1 MKPWEQDWAALTENE
16 SRKPWEV
23 EWGEGVEL
31 KSRSALGVAG
41 DVGRSLAGAAVS
53 AVGAIP
59 VAAGRLVRE
68 GGETLLGL
76 SMDEAQRLAE
86 AEGTPEKAME
96 WYERA
101 NKGNPASAT
110 GRGLEAVGRWVME
123 KGDAIRDSRSP
134 QAREAARQSTP
145 DGDLTRPST
154 WTLGEDPSAE
164 GMVHVLSDVTGSMA
178 PPVAAAIAT
187 RGRSAATQMRAGAVT
202 VAGQVGGSAIEE
214 AREYLDGMDNDTL
227 VRVSPVFRDLLA
239 RGLDEADARKYL
251 ERKAENAAATMAA
264 PVGAVGGR
272 ATAALLGNRGA
283 EMASKVTTRTGKA
296 ILLGVLGAS
305 EEGLQ
310 EVAEGMATR
319 AGINKGAGTDRSLTE
334 GTFGEALLGAKGGG
348 TVGAARGAL
357 AGRRTR
363 RAPAE
368 FDQVDAPP
376 AVEPSAAPQTQ
387 PQAAEPEAAPAL
399 LRSPDQPPPTGT
411 SESSLDQQQIGARL
425 AELEI
430 EAQMRQLK
438 PWEEYE
444 RAELAERLDVEDQ
457 AQAPSMGTDQDTQ
470 ASPAMM
476 VEPDADPIAMAQPQV
491 SENADTAAGSQA
503 LQNRD
508 RSRAASV
515 AQMADIAR
523 NPDYMRLATSRTPE
537 AGAPM
542 VFAVGDEMTFVPQS
556 NAGRTDVAVMSDGQ
570 RVPFRYAVVEA
581 SNVQPSNLADGSS
594 NPFFDGEV
602 PGTLKALNNG
612 RVAGLR
618 AAYEQGNADRYRAEL
633 IADAQA
639 HGVPVEVIQRTRN
652 PILVR
657 VYSEQ
662 SNTPDMAA
670 KSQGQSLGMS
680 PTELARQDAQHIDT
694 SVLAV
699 YQPAEVNSAAN
710 RDFVRAFVGR
720 LNRAGQDVAT
730 LMTADGTLSQAGRQR
745 LQAALMQAAYGDADL
760 VAELFDSLDTD
771 IKAIGEA
778 LKAVAGEWANM
789 RDSVRQGLVNPQVDL
804 TANLLQAVHMIR
816 RARAERRSLHDMT
829 MQPDLMTGEVPDPL
843 TLGMLRMFYRGA
855 YLITPRG
862 REAMVAMLRDY
873 VRAAMT
879 TTAGADMFGDQV
891 SPTQI
896 LEGFNEQGEPNA
908 QTATQDRGTE
918 PTGRPNPGV
927 RPDQSGRGNLRH
939 DDDAGSQAA
948 GPAGR
953 AAPAEQGAA
962 EPSASVGTAERQ
974 ALDSLRQEA
983 LRIARSGAFA
993 NRGMTFEDGPDG
1005 TRILFK
1011 GQQVGTLTGQRSRQN
1026 VIRAIQEFD
1035 AGAPAVTAMDIKGA
1049 AHEAAT
1055 SPKND
1060 LPQPTEAQKE
1070 AGNYKK
1076 GHVVINGLD
1085 ISIENP
1091 AGSRR
1096 RPEWPPLKHHYGYFK
1111 GSIGADK
1118 DHVDVFLTD
1127 KAADESLPVFVVDQ
1141 VHKNGRFDEH
1151 KVVMGAAT
1159 EAQARAAYLANYEK
1173 GWTGLGAI
1181 TQMSLQDFKA
1191 WVADPAMT
1199 RKPVGL
1205 DRGGPYN
1212 ESAQQAQQNERADTD
1227 RATGGN
1233 RPTVGRP
1240 DRQVGGREAGAGRA
1254 PADGSSG
1261 GRGDAGSGP
1270 DPIRAAQGQA
1280 EQQAQ
1285 RRGPQVAA
1293 EPRIEDVGEQLYANR
1308 RNFTGRGLKWDDVRD
1323 LNDTLKVKEVTKA
1336 KVWPRPDY
1344 EKLVADGM
1352 PQVVARLVKQ
1362 VYDGISAGPTLA
1374 SGKAPTDADLQR
1386 YIDTLSKV
1394 REGLFAF
1401 VNDGQR
1407 VANFAQGVL
1416 ATIKRDASALGPVSV
1431 IDMSREAMDP
1441 QGVATVLLR
1450 QVWPEQFAEGMPTV
1464 GRFRRGSDAHQEL
1477 AIIGGNKALGA
1488 MQFVRDDLR
1497 KWVTDLEKGWP
1508 AKREAWQVQGYRVLG
1523 PDEYRLDQ
1531 YEGAR
1536 GTLNYI
1542 RPVQGRGSWSRS
1554 EPFTGG
1560 KFALVLDG
1568 GSFAQEFDTR
1578 DAAIE
1583 AAREKVKR
1591 HAGAGQD
1598 VRGTNIEEAERTGPA
1613 RRQEGEDITSQRLMD
1628 TFGFRGVNFGREGWI
1643 KQAER
1648 QAYLNQ
1654 AFDGL
1659 MDLAEVLDV
1668 PPKAMSL
1675 DGKLGIAFGAQGK
1688 GRFAAHFVPGYNEI
1702 NLTRTK
1708 GAGTL
1713 AHEWGHALDH
1723 HFALQAG
1730 LEKDAE
1736 PFLSEHASKG
1746 EKTDRMVFEGGRYVA
1761 RKDVPT
1767 FGDGI
1772 RPEMVRAFREI
1783 YQAMTKR
1790 NESPGEASARRQL
1803 AQDGA
1808 GRRLTQWLRVARG
1821 RIEESAASNKAD
1833 LLAEFDQHAE
1843 KLRQGDMGDGYER
1856 AGKQTFSTRVA
1867 AVRNLIKDATG
1878 RVWSLDE
1885 TNGLEAA
1892 ASYVRSL
1899 AGKQDADGAHE
1910 PQKVATQYKGDS
1922 RAMDTAKGGKAYWST
1937 PTEMFA
1943 RAFELYVHDAL
1954 SQRGQRNTFLTDAEQ
1969 RAAKPAQV
1977 PDTSSPTARA
1987 SGAMR
1992 DLFLYPVGQER
2003 QALRQAF
2010 DALVGQIKTRETEQ
2024 GVALF
2029 SRKDQPYTDRNGP
2042 DSTPTPRD
2050 RADIEGLEAIVD
2062 DGNRGAINAGSARRA
2077 REVHPF
2083 RWVRLP
2089 DLHGL
2094 GAIASAFGKRVV
2106 GFDVTAEVL
2115 SREFGFFNGVTRP
2128 GRDNRIFINARSDR
2142 PHLAVLGH
2150 EMAHQLKRDRP
2161 DLFQDLVQ
2169 AIRPYVK
2176 AREYGE
2182 GFARSA
2188 VARYSYPQGASAQQ
2202 RDAAVREEFIGEVLS
2217 DGFMD
2222 PGFWRAVGDHNPS
2235 LLQRLAAMVQR
2246 MIESIREATGYTAR
2260 TSQYLSDY
2268 ERVMAIAGRVM
2279 ADYGL
2284 SVPGLDGQTGGPAF
2298 NRQGEAVDSPAFRS
2312 WFGDSKVVDEQG
2324 RPRVVYH
2331 GTRRDFSAFKPA
2343 RVAGVASGTEASA
2356 ELGHFFSDDLVYVDG
2371 LLEEGPDTF
2380 AEGSNVMPSFLA
2392 LRNPKIEP
2400 MQKIQDIEESWTPER
2415 VKRYRKNLERLGHDG
2430 IIFRGRNASEYVA
2443 FRPEQIKSAVGNR
2456 GTFDPLSQDV
2466 RFNRNEGGEGDQ
2478 ANVTSMLTTGWARAK
2493 ARVQELTSPAAIDR
2507 LLYEFQDKLIDL
2519 RRLRAHIQDLGG
2531 TITDLN
2537 DAYLGEELYH
2547 KRLAKRTADF
2557 LDKELKPLLADMRAR
2572 AVKLP
2577 ELERYLHARH
2587 APEANRVLAERN
2599 PNQSMLDTYRQ
2610 EAAKTVRDLERQLQR
2625 AKTQGSATTAI
2636 EEALAIAREE
2646 SAMWIGAQAFTGS
2659 ESKRLALSGM
2669 SDDEAKAHIA
2679 GLTPD
2684 KRKHL
2689 EQLAAMVDQMQAKT
2703 LGELESY
2710 GLMDRAT
2717 LNAWRSTYKHYVP
2730 LHRDE
2735 AKADSDRHPI
2745 GQGYSVKGSGTRS
2758 RVGSNEKVTNI
2769 LAHIAMQREATL
2781 TRGEKNLVVKKL
2793 YLMAAQNPDEE
2804 LWSLDAPPK
2813 IKTVDPRNG
2822 TVRTTIDPTY
2832 KHRPNVLMVRIA
2844 GRDRS
2849 IVFNEHN
2856 PSAVRLAESMKNLDI
2871 GDLHV
2876 VLGLTAKGTRWFASV
2891 NTQYNPIFG
2900 LVNFARDVQAAML
2913 QLSTTPL
2920 AGQQKAVASNVF
2932 TAMRAIYRQRRG
2944 KASRNNQWTAL
2955 WDEFENVG
2963 GTTGYR
2969 DLFADADD
2977 RAKALAKELGAL
2989 DRGQVSKAAHAVVD
3003 WLSHYNEVMENAVRL
3018 AAYKVA
3024 LDQGMSKERSASL
3037 AKNLTVNFNRK
3048 GRQTR
3053 ELGALYAFFNAAL
3066 QGTARMVETLK
3077 GPIGRRIMFGG
3088 VALGAINTLIGMAM
3102 MGGDDEDEPDNW
3114 EKIPDFIKQ
3123 RSLII
3128 PLGREDYLSIPM
3140 PLGYHVFPNIGRA
3153 AVEFAMGE
3161 SHKSPGRQVG
3171 DLMMILVDAFN
3182 PVGGSE
3188 NLGQMVAPTVIDP
3201 VVALMQ
3207 NRDWTGRQIYR
3218 ADMSSLDPTPGH
3230 TRAKDSASTVSH
3242 ALSESINAITGGN
3255 EYRPGAW
3262 SPTPDQI
3269 DYVFGQLTGGLGR
3282 ELIKVN
3288 QTASSAVTGDEL
3300 PPYKVPLL
3308 GRVYG
3313 NTRGTSGQ
3321 SDRYYENIRLLNEL
3335 GNEIKGRQAAEED
3348 VDEFKRVEPLT
3359 ELVLLGNRTQE
3370 HIQKLRTKRRRIA
3383 LKAEDGFREEVREV
3397 DLEIAEAMAR
3407 VNNEVS
3413 RVRREA
3419 RQ

>member
-1 MKPWEQDWAALTENE
+1 MSNSTNQDRPRSISADATTPPWQIDWSTPSQSSESTKEDAKPWAMEWAKPWEMKWGPHEATKNRRAV
-16 SRKPWEV
+16 EV
-23 EWGEGVEL
+23 I
-31 KSRSALGVAG
+31 G
-41 DVGRSLAGAAVS
+41 DVGKSLAGAAVS
-53 AVGAIP
+53 AAGA
-59 VAAGRLVRE
+59 VSKAAGRAMQV
-68 GGETLLGL
+68 GGRYDEPITLE
-76 SMDEAQRLAE
+76 EARRQAEKDGWSGVLAE
-86 AEGTPEKAME
+86 VAAIHR
-96 WYERA
+96 YESA
-101 NKGNPASAT
+101 NRMGGLEVL
-110 GRGLEAVGRWVME
+110 GRGVEQAGDKITRA
-123 KGDAIRDSRSP
+123 GDAVRDSRSL
-134 QAREAARQSTP
+134 QAREAARKSTP
-145 DGDLTRPST
+145 DGDLTKPST
-154 WTLGEDPSAE
+154 WTMGEDPSVE
-164 GMVHVLSDVTGSMA
+164 GVVHVGAEVLGSMA
-178 PPVAAAIAT
+178 GQVGAAIAT
-187 RGRSAATQMRAGAVT
+187 RGRSAVTQMLTGAT
-202 VAGQVGGSAIEE
+202 VGAAQVGGSAMDE
-214 AREYLDGMDNDTL
+214 ARQYLESMDDETL
-227 VRVSPVFRDLLA
+227 MAVSPVYRDLLQNNQTPAEA
-239 RGLDEADARKYL
+239 RALL
-251 ERKAENAAATMAA
+251 IRKAENTAASYAA
-264 PVGAVGGR
+264 PVGAVGGQ
-272 ATAALLGNRGA
+272 ATAALLGKPGEA
-283 EMASKVTTRTGKA
+283 LASRVMSTAGKA
-296 ILLGVLGAS
+296 LLLGVLGAT

-310 EVAEGMATR
+310 EVAEGVATR
-319 AGINKGAGTDRSLTE
+319 AGINKAAGTDRSLTE
-334 GTFGEALLGAKGGG
+334 GTFAEAVLGAKGGG

-357 AGRRTR
+357 AGLGSRQE
-363 RAPAE
+363 PAQSE
-368 FDQVDAPP
+368 QVDPWTAFDP
-376 AVEPSAAPQTQ
+376 AAAPQTH
-387 PQAAEPEAAPAL
+387 PQAPQPDAEPQL
-399 LRSPDQPPPTGT
+399 LRSPDQPTRARDSGANQ
-411 SESSLDQQQIGARL
+411 EQQQIGARL

-430 EAQMRQLK
+430 EAQMRQLM

-444 RAELAERLDVEDQ
+444 RADLVERLDVDDQ
-457 AQAPSMGTDQDTQ
+457 APASSMDTDWGMQ
-470 ASPAMM
+470 ASRAVV
-476 VEPDADPIAMAQPQV
+476 VEPDPEPMATTQPQV
-491 SENADTAAGSQA
+491 GQAADSPAGALA

-542 VFAVGDEMTFVPQS
+542 VFAVGDDMTFVPQK
-556 NAGRTDVAVMSDGQ
+556 NGGRTDVAVMSDGQ

-581 SNVQPSNLADGSS
+581 SQVQPSNLADGSR
-594 NPFFDGEV
+594 NPLFDGEV
-602 PGTLKALNNG
+602 TGTLKALNNG

-730 LMTADGTLSQAGRQR
+730 LMTADGILSQAGRQR

-771 IKAIGEA
+771 IKAIGES

-804 TANLLQAVHMIR
+804 TENLLQAVHMVR

-829 MQPDLMTGEVPDPL
+829 MQPDLMTGAVPDPL

-855 YLITPRG
+855 YLVTPRG
-862 REAMVAMLRDY
+862 REAVIGMLRDY

-918 PTGRPNPGV
+918 PSGLPNPGFG
-927 RPDQSGRGNLRH
+927 PDQSGPGNQRH
-939 DDDAGSQAA
+939 DDDAGGQAA
-948 GPAGR
+948 GPAG
-953 AAPAEQGAA
+953 P
-962 EPSASVGTAERQ
+962 
-974 ALDSLRQEA
+974 
-983 LRIARSGAFA
+983 
-993 NRGMTFEDGPDG
+993 
-1005 TRILFK
+1005 
-1011 GQQVGTLTGQRSRQN
+1011 
-1026 VIRAIQEFD
+1026 
-1035 AGAPAVTAMDIKGA
+1035 
-1049 AHEAAT
+1049 
-1055 SPKND
+1055 
-1060 LPQPTEAQKE
+1060 
-1070 AGNYKK
+1070 
-1076 GHVVINGLD
+1076 
-1085 ISIENP
+1085 
-1091 AGSRR
+1091 
-1096 RPEWPPLKHHYGYFK
+1096 
-1111 GSIGADK
+1111 
-1118 DHVDVFLTD
+1118 
-1127 KAADESLPVFVVDQ
+1127 
-1141 VHKNGRFDEH
+1141 
-1151 KVVMGAAT
+1151 
-1159 EAQARAAYLANYEK
+1159 
-1173 GWTGLGAI
+1173 
-1181 TQMSLQDFKA
+1181 
-1191 WVADPAMT
+1191 
-1199 RKPVGL
+1199 
-1205 DRGGPYN
+1205 
-1212 ESAQQAQQNERADTD
+1212 
-1227 RATGGN
+1227 
-1233 RPTVGRP
+1233 
-1240 DRQVGGREAGAGRA
+1240 
-1254 PADGSSG
+1254 
-1261 GRGDAGSGP
+1261 
-1270 DPIRAAQGQA
+1270 A

-1285 RRGPQVAA
+1285 RRGAQVAA
-1293 EPRIEDVGEQLYANR
+1293 EPRIEDAGEQLYANR
-1308 RNFTGRGLKWDDVRD
+1308 RNFTGRGLKWEDVRD

-1362 VYDGISAGPTLA
+1362 VYDGISAGPMLA

-1416 ATIKRDASALGPVSV
+1416 ATIKRDASAIGPVSV
-1431 IDMSREAMDP
+1431 IDMAREAMDP

-1497 KWVTDLEKGWP
+1497 KWVADLEKGWP

-1536 GTLNYI
+1536 GTVNYI

-1578 DAAIE
+1578 EAAIE

-1591 HAGAGQD
+1591 QAGAGQD

-1659 MDLAEVLDV
+1659 MDLAEVLGV

-1736 PFLSEHASKG
+1736 PFLSEHASKR

-1790 NESPGEASARRQL
+1790 NESPGEAAARRQH
-1803 AQDGA
+1803 AQESA
-1808 GRRLTQWLRVARG
+1808 GRRLTQWLQVARG
-1821 RIEESAASNKAD
+1821 RIEQSAASNKAD

-1843 KLRQGDMGDGYER
+1843 KLRQGDTGDGYEQ

-1885 TNGLEAA
+1885 TNGLESA

-1922 RAMDTAKGGKAYWST
+1922 RAMDAAKGGKAYWST

-1943 RAFELYVHDAL
+1943 RAFELYVHDTL

-1969 RAAKPAQV
+1969 RAAKPAQI

-1987 SGAMR
+1987 GGAMR

-2024 GVALF
+2024 GVTLF

-2042 DSTPTPRD
+2042 DSTPTARD
-2050 RADIEGLEAIVD
+2050 HADIEGLETIVD

-2115 SREFGFFNGVTRP
+2115 SRDFGFFNGVTRP
-2128 GRDNRIFINARSDR
+2128 GRDARIFINARSDR

-2188 VARYSYPQGASAQQ
+2188 VARYSYPQGASQEQ

-2284 SVPGLDGQTGGPAF
+2284 SVPGLDGQAGGPVF
-2298 NRQGEAVDSPAFRS
+2298 NRQGEAMDSPAFRS

-2331 GTRRDFSAFKPA
+2331 GTRGDFSAFKPA

-2371 LLEEGPDTF
+2371 LLEVARNTF
-2380 AEGSNVMPSFLA
+2380 AEGANVMPVYLA
-2392 LRNPKIEP
+2392 LKNPKVLP

-2415 VKRYRKNLERLGHDG
+2415 VRRYRKQLERLGHDG

-2443 FRPEQIKSAVGNR
+2443 FRPEQVKSAVGNR
-2456 GTFDPLSQDV
+2456 GTFDPESQDV
-2466 RFNRNEGGEGDQ
+2466 RFNRNERNAGDQ
-2478 ANVTSMLTTGWARAK
+2478 GTGTSMLTTGWARAK

-2519 RRLRAHIQDLGG
+2519 RRLRAHIQKLGG

-2610 EAAKTVRDLERQLQR
+2610 EAAKTVRELERQLQR

-2636 EEALAIAREE
+2636 EEALAIAQEE
-2646 SAMWIGAQAFTGS
+2646 SAMWIGAQAFTGP

-2669 SDDEAKAHIA
+2669 SDEEAKAHIA

-2689 EQLAAMVDQMQAKT
+2689 ERLAAMVDQMQAKT

-2745 GQGYSVKGSGTRS
+2745 GQGYSVKGSGIRS

-2769 LAHIAMQREATL
+2769 LAHIAMQREAAL

-2804 LWSLDAPPK
+2804 VWRLDAPPK

-2920 AGQQKAVASNVF
+2920 AGEQKAVASNVF
-2932 TAMRAIYRQRRG
+2932 KAMRAIYRQRRG
-2944 KASRNNQWTAL
+2944 KASRNNEWTAL

-2977 RAKALAKELGAL
+2977 RAKALAKELAAL

-3003 WLSHYNEVMENAVRL
+3003 WLSHYNEVMENSVRL

-3024 LDQGMSKERSASL
+3024 LDQGMSKERAASL

-3102 MGGDDEDEPDNW
+3102 MGGDGEDEPDNW
-3114 EKIPDFIKQ
+3114 DKIPDFIKQ

-3128 PLGREDYLSIPM
+3128 PMGREDYLTIPM

-3171 DLMMILVDAFN
+3171 DLLMILVDAFN

-3230 TRAKDSASTVSH
+3230 TRAKDSASTVSR
-3242 ALSESINAITGGN
+3242 ALSESINAVTGGN

-3321 SDRYYENIRLLNEL
+3321 SERYYENIRLLNEL
-3335 GNEIKGRQAAEED
+3335 GNEIKGRQAAGDD
-3348 VDEFKRVEPLT
+3348 VRAFMQREPLT

-3383 LKAEDGFREEVREV
+3383 SKGDDGFQEEVREIDV
-3397 DLEIAEAMAR
+3397 EIAEAMAR

-3419 RQ
+3419 KK

>member
-16 SRKPWEV
+16 NRKPWEV

-86 AEGTPEKAME
+86 AEGTPEKAAS
-96 WYERA
+96 WYERS
-101 NKGNPASAT
+101 NRLNPASLA
-110 GRGLEAVGRWVME
+110 GRGLEWVGG
-123 KGDAIRDSRSP
+123 KISAAGDAIRDSRSETAKEL
-134 QAREAARQSTP
+134 ARKSTP
-145 DGDLTRPST
+145 DGDITKPST
-154 WTLGEDPSAE
+154 WTMGEDPSAE

-272 ATAALLGNRGA
+272 ATAALLGNRGT

-319 AGINKGAGTDRSLTE
+319 AGINKGASTDRSLTE

-363 RAPAE
+363 QAPTE
-368 FDQVDAPP
+368 SDQVDAPP
-376 AVEPSAAPQTQ
+376 VVEPSAKPQTQ

-411 SESSLDQQQIGARL
+411 SESNLDQQQIGARL

-457 AQAPSMGTDQDTQ
+457 AQAPSMDTDQDTQ
-470 ASPAMM
+470 ASPAML
-476 VEPDADPIAMAQPQV
+476 VEPDADPMAMAQPQV
-491 SENADTAAGSQA
+491 SETADTAAGPQA

-594 NPFFDGEV
+594 NPLFDGEV
-602 PGTLKALNNG
+602 LGTLKALNNG

-657 VYSEQ
+657 VYSER

-855 YLITPRG
+855 YLITQRG
-862 REAMVAMLRDY
+862 REAMVGMLRDY

-983 LRIARSGAFA
+983 LRIARTGAFA
-993 NRGMTFEDGPDG
+993 KRGMTFEDGPDG

-1035 AGAPAVTAMDIKGA
+1035 AGERT
-1049 AHEAAT
+1049 
-1055 SPKND
+1055 
-1060 LPQPTEAQKE
+1060 
-1070 AGNYKK
+1070 
-1076 GHVVINGLD
+1076 
-1085 ISIENP
+1085 
-1091 AGSRR
+1091 
-1096 RPEWPPLKHHYGYFK
+1096 
-1111 GSIGADK
+1111 
-1118 DHVDVFLTD
+1118 
-1127 KAADESLPVFVVDQ
+1127 
-1141 VHKNGRFDEH
+1141 
-1151 KVVMGAAT
+1151 
-1159 EAQARAAYLANYEK
+1159 
-1173 GWTGLGAI
+1173 
-1181 TQMSLQDFKA
+1181 
-1191 WVADPAMT
+1191 
-1199 RKPVGL
+1199 
-1205 DRGGPYN
+1205 YN
-1212 ESAQQAQQNERADTD
+1212 EGAQQAQQNERADTD

-1233 RPTVGRP
+1233 RPAVGRP

-1270 DPIRAAQGQA
+1270 DPVRAAQGPA
-1280 EQQAQ
+1280 DQQAQ
-1285 RRGPQVAA
+1285 RRGAQVAA

-1407 VANFAQGVL
+1407 VASFAQGVL
-1416 ATIKRDASALGPVSV
+1416 ATIKRDASAIGPVSV
-1431 IDMSREAMDP
+1431 IDMAREAMDP

-1497 KWVTDLEKGWP
+1497 KWVADLEKGWP

-1536 GTLNYI
+1536 GTVNYI

-1578 DAAIE
+1578 EAAIE

-1591 HAGAGQD
+1591 QAGAGQD

-1613 RRQEGEDITSQRLMD
+1613 RRQEGEDITSQRLME

-1659 MDLAEVLDV
+1659 MDLAEVLGV

-1772 RPEMVRAFREI
+1772 RTEMVRAFREI

-1843 KLRQGDMGDGYER
+1843 KLRQGDTGDGYER

-1969 RAAKPAQV
+1969 RAAKPAQI

-2089 DLHGL
+2089 DFHGL

-2298 NRQGEAVDSPAFRS
+2298 NRQGEAVDSTAFRS

-2443 FRPEQIKSAVGNR
+2443 FGPEQIKSAVGNR

-2519 RRLRAHIQDLGG
+2519 RRLRAHIQELGG

-2610 EAAKTVRDLERQLQR
+2610 EAAKTVRDLEQQLQR
-2625 AKTQGSATTAI
+2625 AKAQGSATTAI
-2636 EEALAIAREE
+2636 EEALAIAQEE

-2669 SDDEAKAHIA
+2669 NDEEAKAHIA

-3024 LDQGMSKERSASL
+3024 LDQGMSKERAASL

-3230 TRAKDSASTVSH
+3230 TRAKDSASTVSR

-3321 SDRYYENIRLLNEL
+3321 SERYYENIRLLNEL

-3348 VDEFKRVEPLT
+3348 VDEFKRAEPLT